1 MQADAAQAR
10 ENYLYVDDLS
20 TAPEARRQMD
30 AVVSRARASL
40 ATAGLAVAGED
51 LTRPWGGFLLISQT
65 DIRRFI
71 QAYFPDTGMR
81 ESGEHLA
88 LSPKLLLVTPGRRLS
103 WQYHRRRS
111 EIWRVVEGPV
121 GISRSL
127 TDEEAPMHSYNAGKV
142 LRLELGERHRLI
154 GLETWGVVAEI
165 WQHTDAAS
173 PSDELD
179 IVRVRDD
186 YDRP

>member
-1 MQADAAQAR
+1 M
-10 ENYLYVDDLS
+10 
-20 TAPEARRQMD
+20 
-30 AVVSRARASL
+30 SRARASL
-40 ATAGLAVAGED
+40 ATAGLTAVGED

-71 QAYFPDTGMR
+71 QAYFSDTGMR
-81 ESGEHLA
+81 EAGEPLA
-88 LSPKLLLVTPGRRLS
+88 LSPKLLLVAPGQRLS

-111 EIWRVVEGPV
+111 EIWRIVEGPV

-127 TDEEAPMHSYNAGKV
+127 TDEEAPMRSYAPGAV

-154 GLETWGVVAEI
+154 GLQAWGVVAEI
-165 WQHTDAAS
+165 WQHINAAS

-179 IVRVRDD
+179 IVRVADD
-186 YDRP
+186 YQRT

>member
-1 MQADAAQAR
+1 MPAK
-10 ENYLYVDDLS
+10 
-20 TAPEARRQMD
+20 MD
-30 AVVSRARASL
+30 TVVSRARASL
-40 ATAGLAVAGED
+40 ATAGLGVLGED
-51 LTRPWGGFLLISQT
+51 LTRPWGGFLLISQANV
-65 DIRRFI
+65 REFI
-71 QAYFPDTGMR
+71 QVYFP
-81 ESGEHLA
+81 GEGLQDARDQPA
-88 LSPKLLLVTPGRRLS
+88 LSPKLLLVAPGQRLS

-121 GISRSL
+121 GISRGL
-127 TDEEAPMHSYNAGKV
+127 DDKEPPMHNYNAGET

-186 YDRP
+186 YDRT